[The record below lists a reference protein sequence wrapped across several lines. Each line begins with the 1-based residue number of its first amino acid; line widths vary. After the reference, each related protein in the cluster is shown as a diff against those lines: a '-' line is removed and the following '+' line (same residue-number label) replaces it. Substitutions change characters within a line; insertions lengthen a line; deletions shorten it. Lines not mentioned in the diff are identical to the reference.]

1 MYMGRRSFERNDV
14 NEGAV
19 MVENIIL
26 LIGVVPFILLA
37 NILTILWIFDFK
49 TEQIKDII
57 KDSLIEAYIENST
70 RGQ

>member
-1 MYMGRRSFERNDV
+1 M
-14 NEGAV
+14 A
-19 MVENIIL
+19 ENIIL

-70 RGQ
+70 R